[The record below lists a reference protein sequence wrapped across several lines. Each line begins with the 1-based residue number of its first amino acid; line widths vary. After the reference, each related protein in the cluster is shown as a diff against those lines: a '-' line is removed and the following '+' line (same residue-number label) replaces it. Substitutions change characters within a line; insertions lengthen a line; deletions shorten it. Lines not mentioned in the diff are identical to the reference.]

1 MSDGLARRMVAAKK
15 AVQALMKHK
24 TARLLFNAPVELP
37 GCEGPLPIVPGLLV
51 KETACSCTCRLAVF
65 PADTDVVEQ
74 PMDLGTVLRTLQ
86 ESEKEGWG
94 AGATFTSPEA
104 VHDAVQLIWDNCSQF
119 NKSNQPVLDLCS
131 QLKAVYEEK
140 WQAAGLMG
148 GGQASAGLSAGL
160 PPNTVLAAVASQWRH
175 CGEYSREQL
184 ASL

>member
-1 MSDGLARRMVAAKK
+1 MIEGLALKMVAAKK
-15 AVQALMKHK
+15 AIRALMKHK

-37 GCEGPLPIVPGLLV
+37 GCKGLLPIAPGLLV
-51 KETACSCTCRLAVF
+51 TETACTASLPSF

-74 PMDLGTVLRTLQ
+74 PMDLGAVLSGLQ

-94 AGATFTSPEA
+94 AGTTFPSPEA

-131 QLKAVYEEK
+131 QLKAVFEEK

-148 GGQASAGLSAGL
+148 GGQAPSGL
-160 PPNTVLAAVASQWRH
+160 
-175 CGEYSREQL
+175 
-184 ASL
+184 